1 MGVRGN
7 LKALI
12 DSLIPEEEKFSNE
25 HLYRMSF
32 LRVALLGSLSLI
44 GAGASL
50 IYAFVD
56 VFEGDLIVSM
66 FETVVAIALI
76 LNPVIA
82 RRYKNF
88 NVMALISIS
97 LFSLVLFSAV
107 FDELPED
114 KSSLVW
120 MTAIPPVVFLAFGRK
135 GLFFSAGFLILHFF
149 LVLINPEV
157 SLSMLIDTY
166 FSFSLITVILYFYAW
181 MSETYRDV
189 WSGLAKTDS
198 LTGIM
203 NRPAFEEVLSKEIKR
218 SKRYRMPI
226 SLILFDID
234 DFKALNDRYG
244 HLFGD
249 KILRRITTVV
259 KDSIRGTD
267 IFARWGGEE
276 FVVLLPN
283 TTLTETLN
291 VAEKLRKKIQSVG
304 MGSKVSVT
312 ASFGVTEVEDGD
324 DAFRVILKADK
335 ALYIAKTNG
344 KNRVE
349 VFPS

>member
-1 MGVRGN
+1 
-7 LKALI
+7 
-12 DSLIPEEEKFSNE
+12 
-25 HLYRMSF
+25 
-32 LRVALLGSLSLI
+32 
-44 GAGASL
+44 
-50 IYAFVD
+50 
-56 VFEGDLIVSM
+56 
-66 FETVVAIALI
+66 
-76 LNPVIA
+76 
-82 RRYKNF
+82 
-88 NVMALISIS
+88 
-97 LFSLVLFSAV
+97 
-107 FDELPED
+107 
-114 KSSLVW
+114 
-120 MTAIPPVVFLAFGRK
+120 MTAVPPVVFLAFGRK

-149 LVLINPEV
+149 LVLLNPEV
-157 SLSMLIDTY
+157 RLSMLIDTY

-249 KILRRITTVV
+249 KILKRITDVV
-259 KDSIRGTD
+259 KESIRGTD

-283 TTLTETLN
+283 TGLTETLS

-349 VFPS
+349 VFPG

>member
-7 LKALI
+7 LKAFI
-12 DSLIPEEEKFSNE
+12 DSLIPEDEKFSND

-32 LRVALLGSLSLI
+32 LRVAILGSLSLI

-56 VFEGDLIVSM
+56 IFEGDLIVSL
-66 FETVVAIALI
+66 FETIVAVALMLNI
-76 LNPVIA
+76 LIA
-82 RRYKNF
+82 RHYKNF
-88 NVMALISIS
+88 NVMALVSIS
-97 LFSLVLFSAV
+97 LFSLVLFAAV

-120 MTAIPPVVFLAFGRK
+120 MTAVPPVVFLAFGRR
-135 GLFFSAGFLILHFF
+135 GLIFSAGFLIIHGI
-149 LVLINPEV
+149 LVLINDQVP
-157 SLSMLIDTY
+157 LSMLLDTY

-189 WSGLAKTDS
+189 WSSLARTDS

-203 NRPAFEEVLSKEIKR
+203 NRPAFEEVLSKEITR
-218 SKRYRMPI
+218 SRRYRMPI

-234 DFKALNDRYG
+234 DFKALNDKYG

-249 KILRRITTVV
+249 KILKRITSVV
-259 KDSIRGTD
+259 KESIRGTD

-283 TTLTETLN
+283 TTITETLS

-304 MGSKVSVT
+304 MGTKAPVT

-349 VFPS
+349 VFPG